1 MNLAKRP
8 PMSLMTKQRT
18 FWKPT
23 CPRKTDP
30 WNMKSPFQLVPL
42 GYHEPSW
49 PIKICLLC
57 FRPEDP
63 DNQTNLIKAVAMKGF
78 VALGK
83 KAWPRNLQRNML
95 QNRSHTG
102 QTHMPTP
109 FLSWELLLVACFFPM
124 CCSCR
129 MLSCCH
135 ARIKQIPR
143 NNGKRSTL
151 HPGDT
156 NSHSQPRNT
165 SDNTYWS
172 CSECHAL
179 HLPFPSLMLGLPG
192 RMERME
198 VALVWK
204 CDLPCAIMLC
214 G

>member
-1 MNLAKRP
+1 
-8 PMSLMTKQRT
+8 MSRHDLSKFAFCASDRKTPTTKQTSSKRLRWRASLPWEKRSDQQT
-18 FWKPT
+18 CNVTCCKTEATRGKHT
-23 CPRKTDP
+23 CP
-30 WNMKSPFQLVPL
+30 
-42 GYHEPSW
+42 H
-49 PIKICLLC
+49 
-57 FRPEDP
+57 
-63 DNQTNLIKAVAMKGF
+63 
-78 VALGK
+78 
-83 KAWPRNLQRNML
+83 
-95 QNRSHTG
+95 H
-102 QTHMPTP
+102 

-204 CDLPCAIMLC
+204 CDLLCAIMLC
-214 G
+214 GWFGLVFAKQIMPK